1 MIYLSPLQ
9 SRNYLYI
16 DDYRYYYRINP
27 MDFQQT
33 KFSIGDSINKIVCV
47 SYVGEYVVVK
57 KSAGREIAGNM

>member
-1 MIYLSPLQ
+1 
-9 SRNYLYI
+9 
-16 DDYRYYYRINP
+16 

-57 KSAGREIAGNM
+57 NLPVER